1 VKTKKTGFFK
11 NIGFFLKTKWSEP
24 SSRIFFLLGTLP
36 FLLGILMYVV
46 ETINKTPDT
55 QINSL
60 FDTVWWLF
68 VTITTVGYGDY
79 VPKSIPGK
87 LVGIATLIAGI
98 SVFSIFSG
106 SVASVLVDLRL
117 KERRGLGKVNLKDHI
132 LILGWNQNLDK
143 IITSIPLFLGNRN
156 FNLVLVNDG
165 SEDDYDEIRSK
176 FMGFNIRFVHGDF
189 TKESVL
195 KRANIDF
202 ASTVIVIAD
211 VYGKKLIDDADERTL
226 LAVLTIKAI
235 NPEIK
240 IFCEVIKQ
248 EKMKHIVRAGADN
261 IIQSSEFNPILI
273 SSSLVSPAMPTFFRE
288 LIVNYDEPKVRLE
301 SIPKSYIGKN
311 FNDLFKYFRERAK
324 GMVVALLTTERELTI
339 DDLLTSDNAIDAFI
353 RAKFQEAEQGY
364 FEGEEEKYKVK
375 INPDDS
381 YVLSEED
388 SLAFVIY

>member
-1 VKTKKTGFFK
+1 MKTKKTGFFK

-211 VYGKKLIDDADERTL
+211 VYGKKLIDEADERTL

-311 FNDLFKYFRERAK
+311 FTDLFKYFRERAK
-324 GMVVALLTTERELTI
+324 GMVVALLATERELTI

-353 RAKFQEAEQGY
+353 RAKFKEAEQGY
-364 FEGEEEKYKVK
+364 FENEEEKYKVK